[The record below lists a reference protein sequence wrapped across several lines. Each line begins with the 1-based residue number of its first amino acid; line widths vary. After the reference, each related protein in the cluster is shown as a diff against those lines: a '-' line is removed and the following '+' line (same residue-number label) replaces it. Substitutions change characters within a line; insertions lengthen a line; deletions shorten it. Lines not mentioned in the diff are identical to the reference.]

1 MTLTNPYRQ
10 HNYMGEYANAA
21 AALTWIQANKWD
33 SNGDGTGNPQAG
45 MFYWDTTATAMKQ
58 YDGAAWVDM
67 GITDHGGLAGLA
79 DDDHSG
85 HPWLA
90 GRSGGQTLRGGTDA
104 SDDLTLGSTAHGTK
118 GDVIIEDPVDM
129 SAKQIQNMADGDAA
143 SQDAATVSQM
153 ETAIS
158 SVSQGT
164 FWLDDV
170 DALASRSGLPSYT
183 RATDVLTA
191 DANGALPTQDG
202 VTSVLNQRYL
212 VAEGDGTTSHIDHGV
227 YKLTQLGD
235 GSNPWKLTRETPLQ
249 DADPAASRVTSID
262 QGTTYAEEVFRCT
275 NDDGSDVV
283 NTDALLFKTWAQIT
297 DHGNLVGLAD
307 DDHSQYHTDA
317 RGDARYRTQ
326 SELSSTT
333 PASEGAALVGT
344 DSKTNLGAAT
354 TVEAAL
360 TFLEGQD
367 PPKFSSGAGNPNAGG
382 GTAGAVGDQYIDT
395 TNDIP
400 YVNVT
405 GTNTGWMVQ

>member
-21 AALTWIQANKWD
+21 AALTFIQANKWD
-33 SNGDGTGNPQAG
+33 TNGDGTGNPQPG
-45 MFYWDTTATAMKQ
+45 MVYWDTGNTELQ
-58 YDGAAWVDM
+58 VWDGSAWVDI
-67 GITDHGGLAGLA
+67 GRTDHGTLDGLA

-90 GRSGGQTLRGGTDA
+90 GRAGGQTLKGGTA
-104 SDDLTLGSTAHGTK
+104 AGEDLTLESTANASK
-118 GDVIIEDPVDM
+118 GSIIALDAVDM
-129 SAKQIQNMADGDAA
+129 SAKQIENMADGDAA
-143 SQDAATVSQM
+143 SQDAATVAQM
-153 ETAIS
+153 EAAIS

-164 FWLDDV
+164 FWLDDC
-170 DALASRSGLPSYT
+170 DALASRSGLPAYT

-191 DANGALPTQDG
+191 DANGAFPTQDG

-249 DADPAASRVTSID
+249 NTDPAASRVTSID

-275 NDDGSDVV
+275 NDAGSDVV
-283 NTDALLFKTWAQIT
+283 NTDALLFKKWAQIT
-297 DHGNLVGLAD
+297 DHGNLIGLAD
-307 DDHSQYHTDA
+307 DDHTQYHNDT

-333 PASEGAALVGT
+333 GGTEGASLIGT
-344 DSKTNLGAAT
+344 DSKTNLGAST
-354 TVEAAL
+354 EVEAAL
-360 TFLEGQD
+360 TFLDGQN

-382 GTAGAVGDQYIDT
+382 GTAGAVGDRFIDT